1 MKHFK
6 KFFSYLVALTMVLSL
21 AAFTGTKV
29 YADDTTPTT
38 YTLTIK
44 NVIKGHTLK
53 MYQVLTG
60 DLSTNKEGKKVLS
73 NAKWGNGVTSIK
85 ISDTE
90 TLTANNGEKVSDADM
105 SKLSATNFDP
115 STSITVNSDDT
126 DSHVYSYNGKKAVKI
141 VGDDPSVVFNTV
153 EAGYYVVT
161 DSAPDDSKSNVKQTE
176 TKSIVQIV
184 GDTEIKEKAGT
195 IQSEKKVEDVND
207 STGATTT
214 GQESTNLLGKGELG
228 DSADYD
234 IGDSINYTIEAK
246 LPENYAAYDTFPLTF
261 VDTMS
266 KGLTYN
272 AQSAVLHLSGK
283 NTKPLEPT
291 NKSVNYQDPDN
302 SNAVG
307 NATQY
312 KWTITNLKEL
322 DSNLKA
328 GDIVYITY
336 SATLNSQAVV
346 GSEGNPNKM
355 HIEFNSNPYSDNT
368 TIKKTPDDTNIV
380 FTYEAV
386 FNKVDQNNKPLTGA
400 DFTLYKFVEG
410 TGKDSYKEGDKT
422 YSGTWTDVTTLHNGE
437 NKPSKETKANGEAKN
452 ATFTFKGIDDGYYKL
467 EETGVPSGY
476 NKMEDKYFTIT
487 AGHDILST
495 DPSLTSLNVTGD
507 LDSITDKTATA
518 DEKAGTISANIEN
531 KPGSTLPSTGG
542 MGTTLLYVAGGILVA
557 CAAAYVVMSRK
568 HSTNK

>member
-21 AAFTGTKV
+21 AAFTGVKV
-29 YADDTTPTT
+29 HAADDTT
-38 YTLTIK
+38 YTLK
-44 NVIKGHTLK
+44 VNNVIKGHTLK
-53 MYQVLTG
+53 MYQILTG
-60 DLSTNKEGKKVLS
+60 KISGTKGNYVLS
-73 NAKWGNGVTSIK
+73 DAKWGAGVSHVAGID
-85 ISDTE
+85 DT
-90 TLTANNGEKVSDADM
+90 NIVVGNKVSEHDM
-105 SKLSATNFDP
+105 SILSATNFDP
-115 STSITVNSDDT
+115 STSITVNIDET
-126 DSHVYSYNGKKAVKI
+126 DSNVYSYNGDKAVKI
-141 VGDDPSVVFNTV
+141 VEDGTPVVFGNV
-153 EAGYYVVT
+153 KAGYYVVT
-161 DSAPDDSKSNVKQTE
+161 DSAPNDSDSNVKQTT

-184 GDTEIKEKAGT
+184 GDTEINEKAGT

-246 LPENYAAYDTFPLTF
+246 LPENYAAYTTFPLTF

-283 NTKPLEPT
+283 NTEPLEPT

-386 FNKVDQNNKPLTGA
+386 FNKVNQNKEPLTGA
-400 DFTLYKFVEG
+400 DFTLYKFVIGENGDTTYEG
-410 TGKDSYKEGDKT
+410 NK
-422 YSGTWTDVTTLHNGE
+422 GTWIDVTTPRENGNHPTKTVTE
-437 NKPSKETKANGEAKN
+437 YSKVGNKPADNAK
-452 ATFTFKGIDDGYYKL
+452 FSFKGIDDGYYKL
-467 EETGVPSGY
+467 VESTTPDGY
-476 NKMEDKYFTIT
+476 NTMEDKYFTIT
-487 AGHDILST
+487 ASHEIIADKPT
-495 DPSLTSLNVTGD
+495 LTEL
-507 LDSITDKTATA
+507 TATG
-518 DEKAGTISANIEN
+518 EGLHLTETNGVLTTEIVN
-531 KPGSTLPSTGG
+531 KSGSTLPSTGG

>member
-21 AAFTGTKV
+21 ATFTGTKV
-29 YADDTTPTT
+29 YADTTGTAGSGSAPTT
-38 YTLTIK
+38 YKLTIN

-60 DLSTNKEGKKVLS
+60 DLSTNEEGKKVLS
-73 NAKWGNGVTSIK
+73 NAKWGNGVKSITDIDK
-85 ISDTE
+85 IKEGD
-90 TLTANNGEKVSDADM
+90 KVSDADM

-115 STSITVNSDDT
+115 STSITVYSDDT
-126 DSHVYSYNGKKAVKI
+126 DSHVYSSNNKKAVKI
-141 VGDDPSVVFNTV
+141 VGDETSVVFENV
-153 EAGYYVVT
+153 KAGYYVVT
-161 DSAPDDSKSNVKQTE
+161 DSAPNDSESNVKQTT

-184 GDTEIKEKAGT
+184 GDTAVAEKAGT

-272 AQSAVLHLSGK
+272 NDAKLHFGK
-283 NTKPLEPT
+283 KDTDGIKVSDLTADQYIVGSTENVKYDSNDKET
-291 NKSVNYQDPDN
+291 NAKKYSW
-302 SNAVG
+302 A
-307 NATQY
+307 
-312 KWTITNLKEL
+312 ITNLKSL
-322 DSNLKA
+322 ATAKGKTLNA
-328 GDIVYITY
+328 GDVVYITY
-336 SATLNSQAVV
+336 SATLNEYAVI
-346 GSEGNPNKM
+346 GSKGNPNKM
-355 HIEFNSNPYSDNT
+355 HIEFDSNPYNKTPDT
-368 TIKKTPDDTNIV
+368 KETPDDTNIV

-386 FNKVDQNNKPLTGA
+386 FNKVDQNKEPLTGA
-400 DFTLYKFVEG
+400 DFTLYKLV
-410 TGKDSYKEGDKT
+410 K
-422 YSGTWTDVTTLHNGE
+422 GTWTDVTKLGKDEHNTPKKIKE
-437 NKPSKETKANGEAKN
+437 AYTKNNKTAEN
-452 ATFTFKGIDDGYYKL
+452 ATFTFKGIDDGSYKL
-467 EETGVPSGY
+467 VESTTPNGY
-476 NKMEDKYFTIT
+476 NTMEDKYFTIT
-487 AGHDILST
+487 ASHEIIADKPT
-495 DPSLTSLNVTGD
+495 LTEL
-507 LDSITDKTATA
+507 TATG
-518 DEKAGTISANIEN
+518 EGLHLTETNGVLTTEIVN
-531 KPGSTLPSTGG
+531 KSGSTLPSTGG